1 MLVAAP
7 PLNSAI
13 KVLYPLGVLPTG
25 RKAPGEVPCHMIATV
40 LHLLQEGET
49 AGDAVGEGGGAA
61 AHVDQQAAALHLL
74 GGEAGKRR
82 GVAGGHPGA
91 DVAVA
96 ALESVG
102 DVAQR
107 MLGDADRV
115 GEKVELLAGEAA
127 RVG

>member
-40 LHLLQEGET
+40 LHLFQESEA
-49 AGDAVGEGGGAA
+49 AGDAVGEAGSAA
-61 AHVDQQAAALHLL
+61 AHVNQQAAALHLL
-74 GGEAGKRR
+74 GGEAGQSR
-82 GVAGGHPGA
+82 GVAGGHHGA
-91 DVAVA
+91 DVEVA
-96 ALESVG
+96 ALEAVG

-107 MLGDADRV
+107 LLGDADRV
-115 GEKVELLAGEAA
+115 ADKVELLDSKA
-127 RVG
+127 